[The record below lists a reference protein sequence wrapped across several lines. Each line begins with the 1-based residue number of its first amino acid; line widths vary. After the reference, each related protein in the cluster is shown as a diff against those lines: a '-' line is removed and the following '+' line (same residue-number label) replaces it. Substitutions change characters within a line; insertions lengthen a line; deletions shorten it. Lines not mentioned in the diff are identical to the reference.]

1 MLMPRFRATISPRSI
16 EYCMAPAPLK
26 AIAVGFGGVANSVL
40 FFGTMEERRKHP
52 RVKPDPL
59 FRVQCYTADFA
70 ENPLHRHNLA
80 VRVLDLSARGACIVT
95 SGRLRI
101 GAPLVL
107 AIDIPDT
114 ATRFRGKVVVRWAQS
129 VEKQGREAHVAGLEI
144 LEVQECQGERV
155 EFMSGIAGRNLTADD
170 NRQKHRRLLVKEA
183 EVTCTVSG
191 LFSFSGN
198 IAKTLVDISEGGCKL
213 VLEKKVDPDH
223 KVKLHFAF
231 KHPALKV
238 TTEGIVRSCVRDTMV
253 LAPKY
258 DTGIEF
264 HNMPNS
270 DSANLRLVLKS
281 LSE

>member
-1 MLMPRFRATISPRSI
+1 MQ
-16 EYCMAPAPLK
+16 
-26 AIAVGFGGVANSVL
+26 
-40 FFGTMEERRKHP
+40 ERRKHP

-59 FRVQCYTADFA
+59 FHIQCYTADFA
-70 ENPLHRHNLA
+70 ENPLHRTNLA
-80 VRVLDLSARGACIVT
+80 VRCMDLSARGACIVT
-95 SGRLRI
+95 PGRLRI

-107 AIDIPDT
+107 AINIPDT
-114 ATRFRGKVVVRWAQS
+114 ATRFQGRAVVRWAQS

-155 EFMSGIAGRNLTADD
+155 EFMSGAAGRSLLAAD
-170 NRQKHRRLLVKEA
+170 NRQKHRRMLVKEA

-191 LFSFSGN
+191 LMGALGFSGN
-198 IAKTLVDISEGGCKL
+198 IAKSLVDISEGGCKL
-213 VLEKKVDPDH
+213 VLEKKVEPDH

-238 TTEGIVRSCVRDTMV
+238 STEGIVRSCVRDTMV

-264 HNMPNS
+264 HNIPNS
-270 DSANLRLVLKS
+270 DAANLRLVLKS